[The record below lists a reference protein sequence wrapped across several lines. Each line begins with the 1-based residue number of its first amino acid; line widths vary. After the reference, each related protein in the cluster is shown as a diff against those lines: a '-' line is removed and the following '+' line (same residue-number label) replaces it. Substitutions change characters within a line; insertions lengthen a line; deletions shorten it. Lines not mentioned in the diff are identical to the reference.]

1 MFQIFIMIYALF
13 KLVAV
18 PIYALFEMIVVS
30 DLNMSTM

>member
-1 MFQIFIMIYALF
+1 MIYALF